1 MPPHSYIKKQSVD
14 RNLLAWL
21 CFWKLK
27 KRIWFLTHSS
37 MYLMFVDVGFF
48 DKANNLEFSN
58 LSLLLSLNVLSSQ
71 EDLYV
76 SKRPA
81 KIF

>member
-1 MPPHSYIKKQSVD
+1 MPPHSYIKKQSVNRD
-14 RNLLAWL
+14 LVTWL

-37 MYLMFVDVGFF
+37 MYLMFVGVGFF
-48 DKANNLEFSN
+48 DKANSLEFSN
-58 LSLLLSLNVLSSQ
+58 LSLLLSLNVLSSL
-71 EDLYV
+71 EDLYA
-76 SKRPA
+76 SMRPA